1 MNVISVTSVVLMVVA
16 VGSAYIT
23 GNGYKIL
30 TKHSSQYYDNGA
42 NAIDSYQPL
51 GIGAGYSEA
60 GLTGYKSSQDS
71 SAGYP
76 ENGYDYTDHYAYPK
90 YKYDYGVQDAHTG
103 DHKSQ
108 WEIRDGDVVKGGY
121 TLYDADGT
129 KRVVEYSS
137 DKHHGFQAH
146 VKRVGHA
153 YHPQVY
159 KTEHGISGGG
169 YDEAEGYSY
178 SNINQHL

>member
-1 MNVISVTSVVLMVVA
+1 MIPQTAVVLMLVA
-16 VGSAYIT
+16 VSSAYIT
-23 GNGYKIL
+23 GNGYKIV
-30 TKHSSQYYDNGA
+30 TKHSTHFFDQGA
-42 NAIDSYQPL
+42 NAIDSYQPVS
-51 GIGAGYSEA
+51 GIGGGYSEA
-60 GLTGYKSSQDS
+60 GLVGYKTQPQDT
-71 SAGYP
+71 GYP
-76 ENGYDYTDHYAYPK
+76 ENGYDYRDYYTYPK
-90 YKYDYGVQDAHTG
+90 YKFNYGVQDAHTG

-137 DKHHGFQAH
+137 DKHNGFQAH

-153 YHPQVY
+153 HHPQVY

-178 SNINQHL
+178 SNIDQHL

>member
-1 MNVISVTSVVLMVVA
+1 MNVFAVTSVMLLVIA
-16 VGSAYIT
+16 TSSAYVT

-30 TKHSSQYYDNGA
+30 TKHSSQYFGNGA
-42 NAIDSYQPL
+42 NSIDSYQPL
-51 GIGAGYSEA
+51 GVGAGYSEA
-60 GLTGYKSSQDS
+60 GLVGYKSYQDG
-71 SAGYP
+71 GYP
-76 ENGYDYTDHYAYPK
+76 ESGYDYSDHYAYPK

-129 KRVVEYSS
+129 KRVVEYTA
-137 DKHHGFQAH
+137 DKHNGFNAV
-146 VKRVGHA
+146 VKKIGHA
-153 YHPQVY
+153 SHPQVY

-169 YDEAEGYSY
+169 YDEADGYSY